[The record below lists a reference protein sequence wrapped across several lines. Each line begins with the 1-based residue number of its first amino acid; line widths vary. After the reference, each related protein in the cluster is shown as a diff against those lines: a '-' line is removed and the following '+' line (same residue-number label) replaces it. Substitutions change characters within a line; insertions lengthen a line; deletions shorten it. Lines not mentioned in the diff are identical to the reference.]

1 MGAGGGG
8 AEAANVEKVVTTLMR
23 GGVAPGQ
30 IGVITPYEGQRAHVV
45 ATMLRAR
52 APRPS
57 PPACVCQAL
66 QSCPLIWFEH
76 RLPIGRKT
84 FLHTHRHACAHT
96 YSPGSKRVHTG
107 VLMRVQAL
115 VTGNTSVAGQAGVRT
130 RLLSSAR
137 PSVRSRPPS
146 GTHQRHLHFRA
157 FEFLPW

>member
-76 RLPIGRKT
+76 RLPIG
-84 FLHTHRHACAHT
+84 
-96 YSPGSKRVHTG
+96 
-107 VLMRVQAL
+107 
-115 VTGNTSVAGQAGVRT
+115 
-130 RLLSSAR
+130 AR
-137 PSVRSRPPS
+137 PSFTHT
-146 GTHQRHLHFRA
+146 GMLAHIHTHQVANECTQVF
-157 FEFLPW
+157 